1 MLVDI
6 SFGREIIESKSNLNS
21 HEVEMDN
28 QEKYIFELRERIVEL
43 NKENEALS
51 NLVRQILI
59 QSEPVSPTSVAI
71 VREIVSSIAHE
82 INQPLTAIIA
92 YSRGCIFLIKNQLK
106 NKKSCEKLLFPI
118 EKMAMLAEYAGNT
131 MYNMKNFIL
140 DEEVFFEKIDVNMII
155 NESIFILK
163 NESLDFNMKLT
174 LSLMEMLPEVRGNKI
189 HIIQVVLNLAR
200 NSIEA
205 LKRISNSQPELII
218 KTHVLDQFIVV
229 DVIDNGPGF
238 PSKEQDTSADAA
250 CYHHESKGLGIGLGI
265 CQALIEAHGGKLSV
279 KNGIAN
285 GAWFSFTLPM
295 VDE

>member
-6 SFGREIIESKSNLNS
+6 SFGREIVELPSNLNS
-21 HEVEMDN
+21 HEVEIDN
-28 QEKYIFELRERIVEL
+28 QQECIFNLRERIVEL

-59 QSEPVSPTSVAI
+59 QSEPISPTSAGI

-92 YSRGCIFLIKNQLK
+92 YSRGCIFLIKNKLK
-106 NKKSCEKLLFPI
+106 YKKTCEQLLFPI

-140 DEEVFFEKIDVNMII
+140 DEEVFFEKIDINMII
-155 NESIFILK
+155 SESVSILK
-163 NESLDFNMKLT
+163 HESVDFKMKLT
-174 LSLMEMLPEVRGNKI
+174 LSLMDNLPEVRGNKI

-205 LKRISNSQPELII
+205 LKKMSNSKPELII
-218 KTHVLDQFIVV
+218 KTHGFNRCIVV

-238 PSKEQDTSADAA
+238 PCEGQDTTADAA
-250 CYHHESKGLGIGLGI
+250 SFPTQSKGLGIGLGI

-279 KNGIAN
+279 KKDTEN

-295 VDE
+295 TEE